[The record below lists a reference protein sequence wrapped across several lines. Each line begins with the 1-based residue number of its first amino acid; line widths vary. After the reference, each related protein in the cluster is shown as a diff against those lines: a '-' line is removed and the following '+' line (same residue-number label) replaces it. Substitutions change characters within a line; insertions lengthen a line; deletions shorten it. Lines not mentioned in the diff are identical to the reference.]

1 MRTRPRRPGR
11 FRPDHR
17 VRAFTGVLAAGA
29 VLLALDVPSDWFTV
43 IGLAL
48 ACVACQPP
56 APPGRRSGRPRREAG
71 HQRREGDRRR
81 KAR

>member
-11 FRPDHR
+11 FHPDHR
-17 VRAFTGVLAAGA
+17 VLAFTGVLAVGA

-48 ACVACQPP
+48 ACVAGRSP
-56 APPGRRSGRPRREAG
+56 APGRRAGRPRREAG
-71 HQRREGDRRR
+71 RKRRDDRRR
-81 KAR
+81 HTR